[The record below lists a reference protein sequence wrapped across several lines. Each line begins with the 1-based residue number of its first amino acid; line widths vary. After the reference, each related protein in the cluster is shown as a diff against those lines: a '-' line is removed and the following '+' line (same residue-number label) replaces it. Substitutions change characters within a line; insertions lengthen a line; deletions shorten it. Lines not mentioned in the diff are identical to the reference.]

1 MSQVN
6 FCVGLRVLLYF
17 LYLIASRYRAI
28 IGNFGL
34 LDLRCRYCFKYVF
47 LYF

>member
-6 FCVGLRVLLYF
+6 FCVGFRVLLYF
-17 LYLIASRYRAI
+17 RDLVASCYGAI

-47 LYF
+47 L